1 MADNKDKKVLKSSIE
16 REQSQTCLNSAERE
30 KIKGST
36 NLNVPHLR
44 FPEFSGEWEKC
55 SIQDYGEVVTGNTP
69 PTSHAEYYKNGS
81 CLWASPADL
90 GINKNIT
97 ETKTKLSF
105 SGFKKTRNIPK
116 GSVLVTCIG
125 STIGKMGM
133 ATETMSTNQQI
144 NSIVVNG
151 KSNSN
156 FVYYAI
162 CRAFPR
168 YLSEVG
174 VQAVPILSKA
184 NFEKLPNYTTC
195 RKEQDKIGYFFNLL
209 DERIAT
215 QNKIIEDLK
224 LLRDAISDA
233 MFCTPKQSA
242 PRKRIKGFYSDWQK
256 VHLKDICSRVS
267 QKNTNGRCD
276 LVLTIAAKYGLVS
289 QLDFFNKSVA
299 SENLEGYYL
308 LQKGDFAYNKSYSS
322 EYTCGA
328 VKRLE
333 RYEEGVLYP
342 LYICFRPDPSK
353 VNSDYLSYYFESTKW
368 YREIMDIS
376 VEGARNH
383 GLLNISVVDYFN
395 TIHRIPN
402 MDEQKC
408 IANVIKAIMHKIS
421 SEQTILDCYIKQR
434 IFLLRQMFI

>member
-44 FPEFSGEWEKC
+44 FPEFTEGWEEVTLKEVADFQKDRV
-55 SIQDYGEVVTGNTP
+55 STELLNESTYISTENIQQNFGGIQLANTV
-69 PTSHAEYYKNGS
+69 PTNANVIAY
-81 CLWASPADL
+81 
-90 GINKNIT
+90 NKNDIL
-97 ETKTKLSF
+97 LSNIRPYL
-105 SGFKKTRNIPK
+105 KKVWLADRN
-116 GSVLVTCIG
+116 GGCSADVFVLRSRC
-125 STIGKMGM
+125 
-133 ATETMSTNQQI
+133 
-144 NSIVVNG
+144 
-151 KSNSN
+151 
-156 FVYYAI
+156 
-162 CRAFPR
+162 C
-168 YLSEVG
+168 
-174 VQAVPILSKA
+174 
-184 NFEKLPNYTTC
+184 
-195 RKEQDKIGYFFNLL
+195 EQSFLYNVIASDRFIGYVMSGAKGVKMPRGDKKQMENFKFSLPSVIEQRKISRLLSLL

-333 RYEEGVLYP
+333 RYEEGVLSP

>member
-1 MADNKDKKVLKSSIE
+1 MSD
-16 REQSQTCLNSAERE
+16 
-30 KIKGST
+30 
-36 NLNVPHLR
+36 VPHLR
-44 FPEFSGEWEKC
+44 FPEFTEGWEEHKLCHIASIVGRIGFRGYTTNDIVAKGEGAIALSPTNIENNKLTY
-55 SIQDYGEVVTGNTP
+55 DKDNTYI
-69 PTSHAEYYKNGS
+69 SFYKYEE
-81 CLWASPADL
+81 SPAIMIKKGDVIFVKTGSTVGKVAYVDKL
-90 GINKNIT
+90 ICKTTLNPQVVVLKNIQCNSYLLSVLLST
-97 ETKTKLSF
+97 NRFQNAIKKITVGGAVPTLSQAAMGNIAVIMPKVAEQEKLSKF
-105 SGFKKTRNIPK
+105 IS
-116 GSVLVTCIG
+116 
-125 STIGKMGM
+125 
-133 ATETMSTNQQI
+133 
-144 NSIVVNG
+144 
-151 KSNSN
+151 
-156 FVYYAI
+156 
-162 CRAFPR
+162 
-168 YLSEVG
+168 
-174 VQAVPILSKA
+174 
-184 NFEKLPNYTTC
+184 
-195 RKEQDKIGYFFNLL
+195 LL

-256 VHLKDICSRVS
+256 VHLKDICSRVR

-308 LQKGDFAYNKSYSS
+308 LQKGYFAYNKSYSS

-333 RYEEGVLYP
+333 RYEEGVLSP

-421 SEQTILDCYIKQR
+421 SEQTILDCYVKQR

>member
-1 MADNKDKKVLKSSIE
+1 MSD
-16 REQSQTCLNSAERE
+16 
-30 KIKGST
+30 
-36 NLNVPHLR
+36 VPHLR
-44 FPEFSGEWEKC
+44 FPEFRGEWEKYELGDIC
-55 SIQDYGEVVTGNTP
+55 ETITDFVAAGSFASLRENVK
-69 PTSHAEYYKNGS
+69 YYQEDNYAQ
-81 CLWASPADL
+81 LVRTVDL
-90 GINKNIT
+90 
-97 ETKTKLSF
+97 
-105 SGFKKTRNIPK
+105 KKK
-116 GSVLVTCIG
+116 F
-125 STIGKMGM
+125 
-133 ATETMSTNQQI
+133 TN
-144 NSIVVNG
+144 ND
-151 KSNSN
+151 
-156 FVYYAI
+156 FVYVDEFAYDFLW
-162 CRAFPR
+162 R
-168 YLSEVG
+168 
-174 VQAVPILSKA
+174 VQLKEPNIV
-184 NFEKLPNYTTC
+184 LPNIGANIGEKYYVSPKDLPKEKNVLGPNAILLRSKCNDTHFVYFRLSTSSYDNEMKKLVGASGQPKFNKTDLKKV
-195 RKEQDKIGYFFNLL
+195 RLFIPSLKEQKKISYFLGLL
-209 DERIAT
+209 EERIAT

-333 RYEEGVLYP
+333 RYEEGVLSP

-408 IANVIKAIMHKIS
+408 IANVVKAIMHKIS

>member
-1 MADNKDKKVLKSSIE
+1 M
-16 REQSQTCLNSAERE
+16 
-30 KIKGST
+30 
-36 NLNVPHLR
+36 R

-69 PTSHAEYYKNGS
+69 PTSHTEYYKNGS

-105 SGFKKTRNIPK
+105 SGFKKTRIIPK

-174 VQAVPILSKA
+174 VQAVPILSKS
-184 NFEKLPNYTTC
+184 NFEELPNYTTC

-224 LLRDAISDA
+224 LLKDAISDA

-333 RYEEGVLYP
+333 RYEEGVLSP

-421 SEQTILDCYIKQR
+421 SEQTILDCYVKQR